1 MGLFLLPCTDLCT
14 GGGSYLIYPLAGFK
28 AVIVDKGVKQVGYDC
43 NDPIP
48 VDV

>member
-1 MGLFLLPCTDLCT
+1 MT
-14 GGGSYLIYPLAGFK
+14 YLIYPLAGFK